1 MLLLCFFCNLCGY
14 LTHIWVLVAPH
25 RLMCTAF
32 DMSDRRFFQ
41 PNTKQI
47 QPWMIIFLG
56 ILGL

>member
-14 LTHIWVLVAPH
+14 LTPIWVLVALH
-25 RLMCTAF
+25 RLICSAF
-32 DMSDRRFFQ
+32 DMSDRLFFQ

-47 QPWMIIFLG
+47 QLWMIIFLG